1 MAVLSKIRQRT
12 GLLIVVIGF
21 CLLAFLVGDAFQS
34 GTFGS
39 DSNDIGSVNGT
50 DIQTQDFLQKVSMA
64 EKQSQGISNTQAI
77 NNTWEQ
83 EVRSIIL
90 SEEFEKLGLQIGD
103 EQFINIVKLNP
114 NLAQNPQFLNAAGQF
129 DENKFKESLNTFKIH
144 YVITPEDYERSNQCE
159 HMRRGHERRY
169 KSGKVIWIDSYKA
182 GKNNQEKKDE

>member
-77 NNTWEQ
+77 KIVLQ
-83 EVRSIIL
+83 EMKSFLIPLNLIIL
-90 SEEFEKLGLQIGD
+90 NLPKKL
-103 EQFINIVKLNP
+103 
-114 NLAQNPQFLNAAGQF
+114 
-129 DENKFKESLNTFKIH
+129 ES
-144 YVITPEDYERSNQCE
+144 
-159 HMRRGHERRY
+159 M
-169 KSGKVIWIDSYKA
+169 
-182 GKNNQEKKDE
+182 